1 MVVSC
6 GADTIF
12 CFDRGCRRFKELT
25 LREHW
30 IVLYATATSSSSISP
45 QYAFSAPL
53 WWPHR
58 PRLAPPTTLLKYG
71 PFPFRILYKRNI
83 YRGAGSTGDRL
94 VVPSVRLS
102 TVGSRAFPV
111 AAAQIWNSLGTGTHR
126 LSPYVSVLQASLE
139 NVFTTTIFLSIA
151 L

>member
-1 MVVSC
+1 MRHMVVSC

-83 YRGAGSTGDRL
+83 YRGRGVQATGWWCLRL
-94 VVPSVRLS
+94 DFLPLAAELFRSPPLKSGTLYRNTSSQPLRFSPSGV
-102 TVGSRAFPV
+102 T
-111 AAAQIWNSLGTGTHR
+111 
-126 LSPYVSVLQASLE
+126 
-139 NVFTTTIFLSIA
+139 
-151 L
+151 